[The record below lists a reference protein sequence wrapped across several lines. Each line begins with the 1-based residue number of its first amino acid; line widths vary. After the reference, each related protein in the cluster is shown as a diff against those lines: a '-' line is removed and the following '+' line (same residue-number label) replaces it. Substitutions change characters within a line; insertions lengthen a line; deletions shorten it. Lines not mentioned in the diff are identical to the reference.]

1 MGSGTLILLDT
12 HALIWLDQDDPAL
25 GPVAR
30 QRVEAARKDNCLAVS
45 AISFWEVAMLAAKN
59 RIVMEVPTST
69 WRHDLLTLGL
79 VEIPMTGEIGITAV
93 QLDALPGDPADRVI
107 VATALLR
114 EAILLTADRKL
125 LEWPSNLARLDARL

>member
-1 MGSGTLILLDT
+1 VYSYRSVISGTAPCLYIDT

-59 RIVMEVPTST
+59 RIVEDAS
-69 WRHDLLTLGL
+69 LLRTIEAPA
-79 VEIPMTGEIGITAV
+79 VDCIEEIPIKF
-93 QLDALPGDPADRVI
+93 PAD
-107 VATALLR
+107 TCTLS
-114 EAILLTADRKL
+114 ECQ
-125 LEWPSNLARLDARL
+125 